1 MHFFPVIWAFTH
13 VVCELT
19 ILLSNQPSCKVNSLC
34 VCVCVSSSYTTL
46 CPGLTGWWLI
56 GLGRDGSSSKI
67 LVGKHWGGGG
77 EVKNNKG
84 FYKEYRPKS
93 IKTTSKTIHIIISRG
108 NLSRNPDFFYWIREV
123 WGIFLF
129 SSTNVFFFS
138 LLSFSHFSLDRAE
151 CFQLVSHYVHKSP
164 CNHQCGLHHNMLPDK
179 MGNLHPVLYTNTS
192 YMIHEARDAAENTD
206 VSRAASEQSPVEC
219 VEKVRAKYFW
229 LTAFYWRLLRCE
241 CQRDRVTFRSLSMS
255 SSHSSHFIDAGDSH
269 CFN

>member
-1 MHFFPVIWAFTH
+1 MFSPCGYPMKTYAHRRRLKNMYNSIHTFLNRNDNLDAVVSVCIFLVKILFKKKTFFACILFIDFWVMHFFPVIWAFTH

-34 VCVCVSSSYTTL
+34 VCVCESSSYTTL

-129 SSTNVFFFS
+129 SSTNVFFF
-138 LLSFSHFSLDRAE
+138 FFA
-151 CFQLVSHYVHKSP
+151 
-164 CNHQCGLHHNMLPDK
+164 
-179 MGNLHPVLYTNTS
+179 
-192 YMIHEARDAAENTD
+192 
-206 VSRAASEQSPVEC
+206 
-219 VEKVRAKYFW
+219 
-229 LTAFYWRLLRCE
+229 
-241 CQRDRVTFRSLSMS
+241 
-255 SSHSSHFIDAGDSH
+255 
-269 CFN
+269 